1 MNSIKKASRKLK
13 QIQMKN
19 LFCYVLKIGNYTGY
33 KSLKRLKKRV
43 MELKKLGLV
52 PYILPFITWRKK
64 DSYSLDGVTIN
75 RKKEWGPDDDITPL
89 PPWEKQPLPLS
100 MNSETISLIGNQ
112 LEEENQES
120 IKILFDKIYHYSWST
135 KWLAIPVA
143 LLLPKER
150 MEEWLG
156 DLYQSLYLA
165 FGKYPQWFI
174 NLMII
179 FKTGILIISALKIK
193 ISDLLGK

>member
-1 MNSIKKASRKLK
+1 
-13 QIQMKN
+13 
-19 LFCYVLKIGNYTGY
+19 
-33 KSLKRLKKRV
+33 
-43 MELKKLGLV
+43 
-52 PYILPFITWRKK
+52 
-64 DSYSLDGVTIN
+64 
-75 RKKEWGPDDDITPL
+75 
-89 PPWEKQPLPLS
+89 

-143 LLLPKER
+143 LLLPQER

-165 FGKYPQWFI
+165 LGKYPQWFI

-179 FKTGILIISALKIK
+179 FQTGILIISALKIK

>member
-52 PYILPFITWRKK
+52 PYILPLITWRKK

-75 RKKEWGPDDDITPL
+75 RKKERGPDDDITPL

-120 IKILFDKIYHYSWST
+120 IKILFDKIYHYSRST